1 MLDKLELLAC
11 EYFKITRYQM
21 RSVKRS
27 EDLYTARHVFRA
39 TAVHDYG
46 FKEYEVATFQGVVHG
61 SVYNSVANVIDKK
74 QYQLEY
80 HNFKEYVVKKLNSKE
95 SVATDGVIER
105 ITNEAFDE
113 RFYKHPEK
121 VNIRTGN
128 NYFPAFHFITSLG
141 APENDGLG
149 KWKQDKGH
157 FADTILV
164 RSAAIGTFVHDS
176 IDGMLK
182 KGIAVKHDTIH
193 QMFPDEKEAQRVKE
207 CLLGF
212 INFMADQEPEIV
224 SSEMMVVA
232 DDFAF
237 TMDLQCKIKED
248 GYKSLWVVD
257 WKTSKVATEEHKM
270 QVEVMRRVTK
280 ADKAAIV
287 VLGNGTKKGYTF
299 SPVQPSKAD
308 YLWKRFCAI
317 RETAYVE
324 ILERGLIKPRENNM
338 PDEFSL
344 KNVNYKKV

>member
-1 MLDKLELLAC
+1 
-11 EYFKITRYQM
+11 
-21 RSVKRS
+21 
-27 EDLYTARHVFRA
+27 VFRA
-39 TAVHDYG
+39 TAVHDNGLKKLEIATIQGEVLRSLYKFTANG
-46 FKEYEVATFQGVVHG
+46 IEKNRNKIEYNDFK
-61 SVYNSVANVIDKK
+61 N
-74 QYQLEY
+74 
-80 HNFKEYVVKKLNSKE
+80 YVVGRLNGKKPIVS
-95 SVATDGVIER
+95 DGKIER

-113 RFYKHPEK
+113 RFYRDPEK
-121 VNIRTGN
+121 VNPRTGN
-128 NYFPAFHFITSLG
+128 KYFPAFHFLTSLG

-182 KGIAVKHDTIH
+182 NGTAVKHDTIH
-193 QMFPDEKEAQRVKE
+193 RMFPDEKEAQRVKE

-212 INFMADQEPEIV
+212 LNFMADQEPEIV

-248 GYKSLWVVD
+248 NYKSLWVVD
-257 WKTSKVATEEHKM
+257 WKTSKAPTDDHKM

-280 ADKAAIV
+280 VDKAAIV
-287 VLGNGTKKGYTF
+287 VLGNVTKKGYTF
-299 SPVQPSKAD
+299 SPVQPSKSD

-324 ILERGLIKPRENNM
+324 ILERGLVKPRENNM

-344 KNVNYKKV
+344 KNIKFKKL